1 MCILICDC
9 RLIFARTR
17 PLVSFHWR
25 SSVQGFLLKMWLL
38 LSTKFIPWDGH
49 THELS
54 VLMWWFATNGNWKE
68 YVIIFPCA
76 KPWDCPLLKIIGNR
90 YSAVSWRFDSD
101 VRCHSTLTS
110 VTKGR
115 LHFSFLVCQQS
126 LKLVLSLARRVVLW
140 FVHFSSFHRPNIFTL
155 HFDQLRLES
164 LPFTKTSVNLCQSF
178 SLALD
183 AHCLLEV
190 YDVLKEWMLESRLRV
205 NMEPALVLSWLQP
218 KKEKQRY

>member
-1 MCILICDC
+1 M
-9 RLIFARTR
+9 
-17 PLVSFHWR
+17 
-25 SSVQGFLLKMWLL
+25 
-38 LSTKFIPWDGH
+38 
-49 THELS
+49 
-54 VLMWWFATNGNWKE
+54 
-68 YVIIFPCA
+68 
-76 KPWDCPLLKIIGNR
+76 
-90 YSAVSWRFDSD
+90 
-101 VRCHSTLTS
+101 RCHSTLTS

-115 LHFSFLVCQQS
+115 LHFCFLVCQQS
-126 LKLVLSLARRVVLW
+126 LKLYLGLARRIVPW
-140 FVHFSSFHRPNIFTL
+140 FVHFLPSTG
-155 HFDQLRLES
+155 LRFSRSISINRDSES